1 MLLICFCPRQ
11 ENNVPCEICGKL
23 VKNKNILKQHVKL
36 VHEKKQG
43 AVMITYSTYEQHSIS
58 RKLKNFGFC

>member
-43 AVMITYSTYEQHSIS
+43 AVIIT
-58 RKLKNFGFC
+58 